1 MPTAVVHPCDRS
13 SLEGAVEAAQRGLI
27 VPILVGPRGWI
38 ESVAAEYKLSISDYQ
53 IVEALLS

>member
-1 MPTAVVHPCDRS
+1 
-13 SLEGAVEAAQRGLI
+13 VEAAQRGLI
-27 VPILVGPRGWI
+27 VPILVGPRGRI